1 MRFATIKQ
9 ANASCVISK
18 FFLYISG
25 AISRSIF
32 PAILLPQ
39 GIIPAVLHRNLLAFF
54 QRILETASA
63 CATA

>member
-32 PAILLPQ
+32 PAILRPK
-39 GIIPAVLHRNLLAFF
+39 G
-54 QRILETASA
+54 
-63 CATA
+63 